1 MQSEVVMEKKFY
13 TFEEILLALR
23 GEYLKHQELLEELKN
38 YLYIEN
44 NEIESFYFQSHRKTL
59 QNGNVV
65 YNPKLSLVIVE
76 KLKKLQRIREKI
88 MVQQGYSP
96 SQNKAFYEFK
106 QDESKNFSCD
116 LEFKG
121 KLVSIKPIFT
131 ITNQKE
137 FNELINEILNTDFM
151 KLVEERTFKSMIGDW
166 RFLAYTS
173 FMELGN
179 SRNKILYFADQ
190 DTIKFRGVDYQ
201 DYAKRII
208 RYPIHEY
215 YIRDDL
221 KKMIDKN
228 LKEDQIIEID
238 EYSFNEKE
246 TNFEIVD
253 SDNGIKL
260 IKTKKYNRK

>member
-1 MQSEVVMEKKFY
+1 
-13 TFEEILLALR
+13 
-23 GEYLKHQELLEELKN
+23 
-38 YLYIEN
+38 
-44 NEIESFYFQSHRKTL
+44 
-59 QNGNVV
+59 
-65 YNPKLSLVIVE
+65 
-76 KLKKLQRIREKI
+76 